1 MYKWELI
8 FHISVVYLWGRISS
22 MEPHAYIWE
31 PRILTTWHISLQR
44 MLRKWGR
51 HCYSVNFSIVFPLTT
66 LHPHPYTFNMSL
78 IWEFISGY
86 DHYAISQIGHF
97 WNYIFNPQEFSSN
110 TSSPVNSTHFAALL
124 CSSFCFAPPA
134 MLHFGAPAVLLFLE
148 PLLCSSW
155 FDGSVAASKICF

>member
-97 WNYIFNPQEFSSN
+97 WNYIFYPQEFSSY
-110 TSSPVNSTHFAALL
+110 TSSPVNSTPFAV
-124 CSSFCFAPPA
+124 PA
-134 MLHFGAPAVLLFLE
+134 VLHLGAPAVLLFLE